1 MNPDYSIIQYER
13 QGNIYVA
20 MKGNHPS
27 VPSKLKVERA
37 YTKRYLESGRTH
49 VIRSLDSQPHSFF
62 TGLDTFDEKDMVY
75 YGNHLKSK
83 GKRSFCVFRF
93 TENGNGLTL
102 YYYNEYEVY
111 PKRRAKFI
119 SRLLKVEK

>member
-1 MNPDYSIIQYER
+1 MNPDYVKIQFER
-13 QGNIYVA
+13 EGNIYVA
-20 MKGNHPS
+20 TNGNHPS
-27 VPSKLKVERA
+27 VPSKLKLERA

-62 TGLDTFDEKDMVY
+62 TGLDTFNAKEGVY

-93 TENGNGLTL
+93 TGDANSLSL
-102 YYYNEYEVY
+102 YYYNEYEVF
-111 PKRRAKFI
+111 PRLRAKFI
-119 SRLLKVEK
+119 GRLLKGIK